1 MKPIRLS
8 LVVFFI
14 TTLHVFAQEN
24 IKGTVKD
31 PNGVPL
37 PGVNVIVKGDNR
49 GTTTDFGG
57 SYSID
62 NVLPSDILVFT
73 YIGFQKTEIQVSQQQ
88 IINLTMKADEVALEE
103 VVVIGYDVVRKKDLT
118 GAVSVIDPADLAVT
132 ATANFDQALA
142 GRTAGVQVTAS
153 DGTPGSSQNIV
164 IRGGNS
170 ITGDNSPLYVV
181 DGIPLEDFDP
191 SSINT
196 RDIKSFDILKDASA
210 TAIYGSRGANG
221 VIVITTKDGRT
232 DGKTD
237 ISVGSFSWVQT
248 IPDRLEVLSP
258 YEYAK
263 YMKAIAY
270 ANDSYSPG
278 QNIRNYES
286 NWIDPELYR
295 YKKGTDWQ
303 DEIFQTAYTNNHT
316 LSIRAGNPKT
326 SFYYSGNYL
335 DQQGTLITTG
345 FKKINNRLKFKHKV
359 GPNFQINGQF
369 AYSNIKRRGLQV
381 SGNQR
386 TSVIRDAIS
395 FRPIDPINWTAED
408 ESIVQD
414 QDPYLYN
421 PVKTLENTERAVT
434 RDDLFGTL
442 GFNYK
447 FLDKFILDVR
457 GNYRTVMQE
466 SSIFYKKDTQQ
477 ASRSNRGIHGRVSD
491 VRWNTFSTS
500 STLKFNDKKGKH
512 SYGALLGIETQK
524 RVRKASSL
532 ENTNLPTDEFG
543 IDNLGIATTATIA
556 QTSYSSN
563 TLLSYFGRINY
574 SYNNRYLATVNFRT
588 DGSSKFR
595 KENRWGYFPSFS
607 MAWKLSEEEFLND
620 SQVISSLKL
629 RGGWG
634 VTGNNRIGDFEAY
647 NMFSVSTTSGYVLGI
662 NQQFSPGAYQSN
674 MAVPDLR
681 WETTAQSNFGLDLEL
696 VDRFNITVDYYKKNT
711 KDLLLDADM
720 ALSTGFARV
729 QQNVGEVS
737 NEGME
742 FSLSSRNVR
751 SSNFRWDTDFN
762 ISFNKTKTVKLN
774 HGQEELLIDPNW
786 DAQFMQSEYQ
796 YITRVGQPVGMMYGL
811 EFDGI
816 YQVNDFLLTNDGG
829 YELKEGIPSYRT
841 AMRPGMVKFK
851 DLNGDGIIDQD
862 DRTIIGNPYP
872 KHIGG
877 ISNSFKYK
885 SFDFQFLLQWAYDFD
900 ILNGNKSEFGS
911 IYRTRRNGLRTLA
924 DIWTPTNP
932 DTNIGGMRFD
942 GVNLT
947 TPFGYKLD
955 TRHIDDGSYLK
966 LRTVVLGYSLPDS
979 VLEKLSLKKCRFSI
993 AAQNVYTWTNYTGYD
1008 PDVSVGRYGALT
1020 PRLDYSAYPQS
1031 ITISGG
1037 IELTF

>member
-24 IKGTVKD
+24 ITGTVKD
-31 PNGVPL
+31 PHGVPL
-37 PGVNVIVKGDNR
+37 PGVNVIVKGGSN
-49 GTTTDFGG
+49 GTTTNFDG

-62 NVLPSDILVFT
+62 NVVPSDVLVFT
-73 YIGFQKTEIQVSQQQ
+73 YIGFLKTEIKVSEKR

-118 GAVSVIDPADLAVT
+118 GAVSMIDPEELAIT

-142 GRTAGVQVTAS
+142 GRTSGVQVTSS
-153 DGTPGSSQNIV
+153 DGTPGGAQNIV

-181 DGIPLEDFDP
+181 DGIPMEDFDP
-191 SSINT
+191 ASINT

-221 VIVITTKDGRT
+221 VIVITTKNGRS

-248 IPDRLEVLSP
+248 IPTRLEVMNP

-263 YMKAIAY
+263 YMKSIAY
-270 ANDSYSPG
+270 AND
-278 QNIRNYES
+278 NYAPAENVRIYET

-303 DEIFQTAYTNNHT
+303 DEIFQTAYTSNHT
-316 LSIRAGNPKT
+316 LSISAGNEKT

-345 FKKINNRLKFKHKV
+345 FKKINNRLKFTHQV
-359 GPNFQINGQF
+359 GANFQINGQI
-369 AYSNIKRRGLQV
+369 AYSNIKNRGLQV

-395 FRPIDPINWTAED
+395 FRPINPINWTAED
-408 ESIVQD
+408 QSVIQD
-414 QDPYLYN
+414 QDPYLYD
-421 PVKTLENTERAVT
+421 PVKTMENTERAVT

-447 FLDKFILDVR
+447 FLEKFTLDVR
-457 GNYRTVMQE
+457 GNYKTVMQE

-477 ASRSNRGIHGRVSD
+477 ASRTNRGIHGSISD
-491 VRWNTFSTS
+491 IRWNTISTS
-500 STLKFNDKKGKH
+500 STLKYDNKIGK
-512 SYGALLGIETQK
+512 SRFGALIGMETQNNT
-524 RVRKASSL
+524 REASSL
-532 ENTNLPTDEFG
+532 QNTNLPTDEFG

-556 QTSYSSN
+556 QTSYSEN
-563 TLLSYFGRINY
+563 TLLSFFGRVNY
-574 SYNNRYLATVNFRT
+574 TYNDRYLATVNFRT

-607 MAWKLSEEEFLND
+607 LAWRLSEENFLK
-620 SQVISSLKL
+620 SVEAISDLKI

-634 VTGNNRIGDFEAY
+634 VTGNNRIGDFDAY
-647 NMFSVSTTSGYVLGI
+647 NMFTVSTTSGYVLGD

-681 WETTAQSNFGLDLEL
+681 WETTAQTNFGLDLEL
-696 VDRFNITVDYYKKNT
+696 VDRFSITFDYYNKNT

-720 ALSTGFARV
+720 ALSTGFSRV

-737 NEGME
+737 NQGME
-742 FSLSSRNVR
+742 FSVHSRNIQ
-751 SSNFRWDTDFN
+751 SNNFRWDTDFN
-762 ISFNKTKTVKLN
+762 VSFNKTNTEKLN
-774 HGQEELLIDPNW
+774 YGQEELLIDPNW

-796 YITRVGQPVGMMYGL
+796 YVTRVGQPVGMMYGL

-816 YQVNDFLLTNDGG
+816 YQVNDFLLTNDGS
-829 YELKEGIPSYRT
+829 YELKQGIPSYRT

-851 DLNGDGIIDQD
+851 DLNGDGVINQD
-862 DRTIIGNPYP
+862 DRTIIGNPHP

-877 ISNSFKYK
+877 LSNSFKYK

-911 IYRTRRNGLRTLA
+911 IYRQNRNGLKTLA

-932 DTNIGGMRFD
+932 ETNIGGMRFD

-955 TRHIDDGSYLK
+955 SRHIDDGSYLK
-966 LRTVVLGYSLPDS
+966 LRTLVLGYSLSDS
-979 VLEKLSLKKCRFSI
+979 VLEKLKLKKCRFSI

-1031 ITISGG
+1031 LTISGG